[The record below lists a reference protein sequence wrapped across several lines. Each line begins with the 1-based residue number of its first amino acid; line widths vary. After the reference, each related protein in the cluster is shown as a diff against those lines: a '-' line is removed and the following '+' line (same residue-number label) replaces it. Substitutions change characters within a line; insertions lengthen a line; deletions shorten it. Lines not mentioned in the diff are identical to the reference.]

1 MRTVRSET
9 AEVSAPAAHPPPCKI
24 RSLPA
29 DVDRGTMSSTTAI
42 ARLRTL
48 AGVLERTRAAPWFV
62 EALRTYE
69 RGAADGVTL
78 DQVLGLTPPPG
89 GDGWWEAEPRARR
102 DAALRA
108 VHRQHF
114 GDLCITAA
122 AREIGRRAQ
131 RLQLAALRR
140 EAEPPQPGDALL
152 VDALASGV
160 PIPRPRQLVNILCNQ
175 PPGFAASR

>member
-1 MRTVRSET
+1 MTST
-9 AEVSAPAAHPPPCKI
+9 A
-24 RSLPA
+24 
-29 DVDRGTMSSTTAI
+29 AI
-42 ARLRTL
+42 ARLRKL
-48 AGVLERTRAAPWFV
+48 AGVLERTRAAPWFA

-69 RGAADGVTL
+69 LGAADGVTL
-78 DQVLGLTPPPG
+78 DHVLGLTPPSG

-102 DAALRA
+102 DAALRK

-114 GDLCITAA
+114 GNLCITAA

-140 EAEPPQPGDALL
+140 EAEPPQPGDELL

-160 PIPRPRQLVNILCNQ
+160 PIPRPRQLVNILCNEPQ
-175 PPGFAASR
+175 GFAASR

>member
-1 MRTVRSET
+1 
-9 AEVSAPAAHPPPCKI
+9 
-24 RSLPA
+24 
-29 DVDRGTMSSTTAI
+29 MSSTAAI
-42 ARLRTL
+42 ARLRKL
-48 AGVLERTRAAPWFV
+48 AGVLERTRAAPWFA

-69 RGAADGVTL
+69 AAAAEGVTL

-114 GDLCITAA
+114 GDLCITVA

-131 RLQLAALRR
+131 RLHQAKLHD
-140 EAEPPQPGDALL
+140 EAEPPQPCDALL

-160 PIPRPRQLVNILCNQ
+160 PIPRTRQLVNILCNE
-175 PPGFAASR
+175 PPGLVTSR